1 MRCWI
6 CSSYSVLDDSEWLCH
21 IIYFVGWA
29 ETFVPRNNK
38 FNPVSVCEKNM
49 CSSLKQTFW
58 QIGSKPCFPDT
69 ALQRLWSGKI
79 LKWVPLPCAC
89 LCEKPWKTW
98 QCGPWSGM
106 QISTYS
112 FGGFNHQHTISKSW
126 FDNQI
131 MWFNH
136 QTLGAEDV
144 FIIMKGLR
152 PVWTKLNRAWPRFKS
167 IISIVVLSFHGSWGT
182 KNQGDGGISFF
193 RWSWSCWLQ
202 ETVEGQQW
210 RTWAQHIWNWVSNGS
225 SFDKV

>member
-29 ETFVPRNNK
+29 ETFVSRSNK

-49 CSSLKQTFW
+49 CSSLKQTFC

-79 LKWVPLPCAC
+79 RKWVPLPCAC

-106 QISTYS
+106 QISSYF
-112 FGGFNHQHTISKSW
+112 FGGLTISIPSAKAGLTIKSCG
-126 FDNQI
+126 
-131 MWFNH
+131 
-136 QTLGAEDV
+136 L
-144 FIIMKGLR
+144 IIKRWGWR
-152 PVWTKLNRAWPRFKS
+152 CFHYHEGTASSLNK
-167 IISIVVLSFHGSWGT
+167 I
-182 KNQGDGGISFF
+182 
-193 RWSWSCWLQ
+193 
-202 ETVEGQQW
+202 E
-210 RTWAQHIWNWVSNGS
+210 
-225 SFDKV
+225 